1 MILPIIPLLHIFLGF
16 LALAWGR
23 SARAT
28 LIAGFLF
35 DAGAIGAYFAGS
47 TWFEPILVGGWGVPI
62 GIALSFDRVS
72 LAFFIL
78 AAGLELAVAVYV
90 WSEKRRPYFFMLLNV
105 LFGSTYALVFAQDL
119 FNIYV
124 ILELLTLTS
133 FLLVAYERRARQV
146 WASLKYLL
154 FASFG
159 MSLFLLGATI
169 AYGYTGSFNLN
180 DIQTSVAASSGAPW
194 VGLAF
199 ALLFA
204 GAAVKAGIFTF
215 SLWLPAAHSTASTAI
230 SAVLSGLVIKMGVVV
245 LIRLHSVLRLDLP
258 LLVLGAVTGIIGAAY
273 AIASLDVKRMLAFS
287 TLSQIGYL
295 LVGLSLGGEAAL
307 TGVLAYAV
315 AHGWFKGLLFLS
327 AGECT
332 RAVGS
337 TNIPDL
343 INARARIPLAA
354 RLGLL
359 VGILGIIGM
368 PPLAGY
374 IAKGALIGGGGG
386 WSLHALFAVI
396 GIGSA
401 AAFVK
406 LFPLLSLRA
415 GARAETPSRLAAL
428 SALALPVILFLPI
441 ARGLF
446 GNALPRS
453 AWSGALVWE
462 SIGAIGIGLLLGRYL
477 SRRPLRLPQRIF
489 QAEAGVV
496 SILAGFL
503 AVYLLLTA
511 A

>member
-28 LIAGFLF
+28 LIVGFLL
-35 DAGAIGAYFAGS
+35 DAAAIGLYFAGS
-47 TWFEPILVGGWGVPI
+47 TWFEPILIGGWKAPV
-62 GIALSFDRVS
+62 GIALSFDSVS

-78 AAGLELAVAVYV
+78 ATGLEFAVAAYV
-90 WSEKRRPYFFMLLNV
+90 WHEKRRPYFFMLLNI
-105 LFGSTYALVFAQDL
+105 LFGSTYALIFAQDL

-133 FLLVAYERRARQV
+133 FLLVAYERHARQV

-159 MSLFLLGATI
+159 MSFFLLGATI
-169 AYGYTGSFNLN
+169 AYGYTGSFNLS
-180 DIQTSVAASSGAPW
+180 DIQTSVAASPGASW
-194 VGLAF
+194 VSISF

-215 SLWLPAAHSTASTAI
+215 SLWLPAAHSSASTAI

-245 LIRLHSVLRLDLP
+245 LIRLHAVLRLDLP
-258 LLVLGAVTGIIGAAY
+258 LLVLGALTGIIGATY
-273 AIASLDVKRMLAFS
+273 AIASFDIKRLLAFS

-295 LVGLSLGGEAAL
+295 LIGLPLSGETAL
-307 TGVLAYAV
+307 TGVLAYAI

-327 AGECT
+327 AGECA

-337 TNIPDL
+337 TKIPDL
-343 INARARIPLAA
+343 ISARARIPLAA

-359 VGILGIIGM
+359 VGIIGILGV

-374 IAKGALIGGGGG
+374 IAKGTLLAGGEG
-386 WSLHALFAVI
+386 WTLPMLLAII
-396 GIGSA
+396 GIGST

-406 LFPLLSLRA
+406 LFPLLSPQPA
-415 GARAETPSRLAAL
+415 AHPASPSRLTAL
-428 SALALPVILFLPI
+428 LSLALPVVFFLPI
-441 ARGLF
+441 AWGLF
-446 GNALPRS
+446 GNIPLRP
-453 AWSGALVWE
+453 AWSGTFAWE
-462 SIGAIGIGLLLGRYL
+462 SLATIGVGLLLGRSL
-477 SRRPLRLPQRIF
+477 RRRPLRLPQRIF
-489 QAEAGVV
+489 QTEFGVV

-511 A
+511 I